1 MLQTTSSS
9 EAELPEFL
17 SCSRRDRSNFFP
29 MISLRVACLT
39 VRTIFGVYNLN
50 FFVELSDLPT
60 FGVPQDNFTPQGNL
74 LLGSQIAN
82 SDMDIFQGIDACLSP
97 TQRLCGVFGF
107 VYPPSRN
114 PGFDI
119 FGGEA
124 SLTVTI
130 TDVPEPSSIASVS
143 TAGLGLWFAWRNRR
157 RTCYKLCE

>member
-97 TQRLCGVFGF
+97 TQRLCGVSVLFTHRRGT
-107 VYPPSRN
+107 PASISSAARP
-114 PGFDI
+114 
-119 FGGEA
+119 A
-124 SLTVTI
+124 SLLQ
-130 TDVPEPSSIASVS
+130 S
-143 TAGLGLWFAWRNRR
+143 RM
-157 RTCYKLCE
+157 